1 MREKSN
7 IFFHT
12 SVIGKK
18 IKFFEEIFSTQIEAK
33 KLAENGIKNG
43 TMILADCQT
52 NGIGTHNRKWYSEKG
67 KNISFTL
74 ILYPKCKVKELES
87 LTVDIAKCIV
97 NSIYDLYGYKLDI
110 KLPNDI
116 MYGGKKIG
124 GILTQIVSKG
134 ENIKYLLIGIG
145 LNVNGEKFPEDLKEI
160 ATSLKLEFR
169 QEFSRQKIV
178 ELFCINF
185 ERYCEEKGIINIQ
198 A

>member
-1 MREKSN
+1 MRKKSN
-7 IFFHT
+7 IFLHT
-12 SVIGKK
+12 NIVGKK
-18 IKFFEEIFSTQIEAK
+18 CKFYNEIASTQLEAK
-33 KLAENGIKNG
+33 RLAEDGIENG
-43 TMILADCQT
+43 TIIITDCQT
-52 NGIGTHNRKWYSEKG
+52 SGIGTHNRKWYSEKG

-74 ILYPKCKVKELES
+74 ILYPNCKVKELEN
-87 LTVDIAKCIV
+87 LTVDIAKCII
-97 NSIYDLYGYKLDI
+97 NSIYDLYGYNLEI
-110 KLPNDI
+110 KIPNDI
-116 MYGGKKIG
+116 MYKEKKIG
-124 GILTQIVSKG
+124 GILTQIVSNG

-145 LNVNGEKFPEDLKEI
+145 LNVNGEKFPEDLKDI

>member
-33 KLAENGIKNG
+33 KLAESGIENG

>member
-7 IFFHT
+7 IFFHA

-18 IKFFEEIFSTQIEAK
+18 KKFYEEIVSTQIEAK
-33 KLAENGIKNG
+33 KLTQSSIENG

-67 KNISFTL
+67 KNISLTL

-116 MYGGKKIG
+116 MYSGKKIG